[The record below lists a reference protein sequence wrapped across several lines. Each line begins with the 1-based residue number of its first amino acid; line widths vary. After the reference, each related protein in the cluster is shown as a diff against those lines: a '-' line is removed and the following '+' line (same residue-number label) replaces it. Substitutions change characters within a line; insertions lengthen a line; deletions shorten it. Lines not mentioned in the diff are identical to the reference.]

1 MARVELQALIAV
13 ATLASFA
20 VVAHF
25 SSKSA
30 APTTVLGWPRDVFGL
45 YNYNYGAPQVWS
57 SWNARPQQSIC
68 SCRDSSDPV
77 ALVLFQ
83 APEQAAPQ
91 YGPEYRMYSADSR
104 LANRAIH
111 RQRVSGMQPA
121 WGNMRSQQAI
131 AQPGL
136 FLLHLILMLFLTSTF
151 SPNFD
156 LITYRM
162 MYRCSG
168 EGERQFIARA
178 RQVPRGW
185 AVRDIQKWVTT
196 ENLASSLSVRG
207 NFYEV

>member
-1 MARVELQALIAV
+1 MMHKEFLLFFPLLEQASMGRPQPQALIAV
-13 ATLASFA
+13 IAVAAVASFV

-25 SSKSA
+25 SSKPA

-57 SWNARPQQSIC
+57 SWNAWPQQSIC

-77 ALVLFQ
+77 ALVLLQ
-83 APEQAAPQ
+83 APEQVAPQ
-91 YGPEYRMYSADSR
+91 YGPEYRMYSAPDSR

-111 RQRVSGMQPA
+111 QQRGSGMQPA

-156 LITYRM
+156 LTPYD
-162 MYRCSG
+162 
-168 EGERQFIARA
+168 
-178 RQVPRGW
+178 V
-185 AVRDIQKWVTT
+185 
-196 ENLASSLSVRG
+196 SVFR
-207 NFYEV
+207 